1 MSRKFTT
8 VAYEAALEQT
18 VSLCEARPARHL
30 ARFVVDLVAPL
41 ALGLSYAGYADR
53 GGVAYA
59 PEMLVALLF

>member
-8 VAYEAALEQT
+8 VAYEAALAQT
-18 VSLCEARPARHL
+18 VSLCVARPARHL
-30 ARFVVDLVAPL
+30 ARFGVDLVAQL
-41 ALGLSYAGYADR
+41 DLGLSDAGYAAR